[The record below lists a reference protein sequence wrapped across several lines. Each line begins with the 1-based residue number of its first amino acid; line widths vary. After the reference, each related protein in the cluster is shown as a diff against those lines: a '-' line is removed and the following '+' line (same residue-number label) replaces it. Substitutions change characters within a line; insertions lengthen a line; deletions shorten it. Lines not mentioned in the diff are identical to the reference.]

1 MIFTEQQL
9 ERFSNPPPKYQSDQ
23 IKRTQETIKEVLQ
36 KNIPNAQIREQF
48 EMSSFNY
55 DIYLQGS
62 YKNST
67 NIANSGDVDIV
78 IELTSMFYY
87 DTNLL
92 TEAQAQKRKNEG
104 GSSKYSFA
112 EFKNAVLVALVKEFG
127 NTIVKRDNKCL
138 RFRGHK
144 NYCDAD
150 IIPCC
155 TYKQYLFYESYS
167 NSRANEGIEFQADS
181 GEWIVNFPHQH
192 FVSLN
197 KKSESTSGNF
207 KESVRMFKNL
217 REQLIENG
225 KISAGCA
232 KSYFIENMLYNV
244 PDNYFVGNFTDRF
257 KAIFRK
263 LATDY
268 NNNSIDNYKC
278 ANGIDNLFSDKTW
291 RKDLCKEYLLGLNFI
306 RDNNAF

>member
-67 NIANSGDVDIV
+67 NIANSSDVDIV

-112 EFKNAVLVALVKEFG
+112 EFKNAVLAALVKDFG

-144 NYCDAD
+144 NYIDAD

-167 NSRANEGIEFQADS
+167 NSRAHEGIEFQADS

-192 FVSLN
+192 YVSLN
-197 KKSESTSGNF
+197 NKSENTSGNF

-217 REQLIENG
+217 REQLIEKR
-225 KISAGCA
+225 KISEGCA
-232 KSYFIENMLYNV
+232 KSYFIENMLYNI
-244 PDNYFVGNFTDRF
+244 PDNYFEGNFTDRF
-257 KAIFRK
+257 KAIFGK
-263 LATDY
+263 LATDF
-268 NNNSIDNYKC
+268 NNNTIENYMC
-278 ANGIDNLFSDKTW
+278 ANGINKLFSDKTW

>member
-48 EMSSFNY
+48 EMESFNY

-62 YKNST
+62 YKNNT
-67 NIANSGDVDIV
+67 NIANSSDVDIV
-78 IELTSMFYY
+78 IELTSMYYY
-87 DTNLL
+87 DTQLL
-92 TEAQAQKRKNEG
+92 SESHRIYKNRDNKP
-104 GSSKYSFA
+104 SKYSFS
-112 EFKNAVLVALVKEFG
+112 EFKNAVLSALVKEFG
-127 NTIVKRDNKCL
+127 NTIIKRDNKCL

-155 TYKQYLFYESYS
+155 TYKQYLFYENYS

-197 KKSESTSGNF
+197 RKSESTSGNF
-207 KESVRMFKNL
+207 KESVRMFKNF
-217 REQLIENG
+217 REQLIENR

-244 PDNYFVGNFTDRF
+244 PDNYFAGNFTERF
-257 KAIFRK
+257 KAIFDK
-263 LATDY
+263 LATDF
-268 NNNSIDNYKC
+268 NNNTIDNYIC
-278 ANGIDNLFSDKTW
+278 ANGINNLFSDKTW

>member
-67 NIANSGDVDIV
+67 NIANSSDVDIV

-112 EFKNAVLVALVKEFG
+112 EFKNAVLAALVKDFG

-144 NYCDAD
+144 NYIDAD

-167 NSRANEGIEFQADS
+167 NSRAHEGIEFQADS

-217 REQLIENG
+217 REQLIEKR
-225 KISAGCA
+225 KINAGCA
-232 KSYFIENMLYNV
+232 KSYFIENMLYNI
-244 PDNYFVGNFTDRF
+244 PDSFFEGNFTDKF
-257 KAIFRK
+257 KAIFGK
-263 LATDY
+263 LATDF
-268 NNNSIDNYKC
+268 NSNTIDNYMC
-278 ANGIDNLFSDKTW
+278 ANGISKLFSDKTW